1 MTYVHE
7 AVLIRGSEAE
17 TLSSASSAI
26 RLLVDSSSTD
36 GALSTQRVTLA
47 AGANGAVPHTH
58 TASTEFFYVLG
69 GTVQVLAGEQVLVL
83 GEGDVAVVP
92 PNMPHAFAAAP
103 ECQADLLI
111 LVTPG
116 IERFDYFRLLAKV
129 RLGEATRQDVLDTQE
144 LYDTHFLESPAWTKE
159 RG

>member
-1 MTYVHE
+1 VTYVSE

-17 TLSSASSAI
+17 TLGSASSAI
-26 RLLVDSSSTD
+26 RLLVDSGSTG
-36 GALSTQRVTLA
+36 GALSSQRVTLA
-47 AGANGAVPHTH
+47 PGADGAVPHTH

-92 PNMPHAFAAAP
+92 PHLPHAFAAAP
-103 ECQADLLI
+103 ECEADLLI
-111 LVTPG
+111 VITPG
-116 IERFDYFRLLAKV
+116 IERFEYFRLLARV
-129 RLGEATRQDVLDTQE
+129 RSGEATLQDLLDTQE
-144 LYDTHFLESPAWTKE
+144 LYDTHFLDSPAWARE